1 MVMSP
6 SVASGTIPDGVEGE
20 GRPAA
25 VISAQIPENSIFQK
39 NAGRPFA
46 CPQTKT
52 EIEFSGIFVEST
64 PSGVDRSKQAVLYKG
79 DMKREWLALQPK
91 PGRTSV
97 AALIA
102 SH

>member
-25 VISAQIPENSIFQK
+25 VISAQILENSIFIK

-46 CPQTKT
+46 CLQTKKQKSNFP
-52 EIEFSGIFVEST
+52 EFSSRVPRQGLTAQSRRSST
-64 PSGVDRSKQAVLYKG
+64 KA
-79 DMKREWLALQPK
+79 
-91 PGRTSV
+91 T
-97 AALIA
+97 
-102 SH
+102 